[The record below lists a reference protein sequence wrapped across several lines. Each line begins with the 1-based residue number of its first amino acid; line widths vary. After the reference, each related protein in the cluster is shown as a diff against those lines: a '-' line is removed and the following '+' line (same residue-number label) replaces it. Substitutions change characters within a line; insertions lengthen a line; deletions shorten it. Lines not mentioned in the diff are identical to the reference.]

1 MTVRS
6 RWLMVGALAA
16 AVACTSHAQPYPNR
30 PIRLIVPSAPGG
42 APDIS
47 ARMYGQEVSRQVGQQ
62 VVVDNRAGASGSI
75 GFGLVAKAPA
85 DGYTIG
91 YATFP
96 LATNPSMLPTLRYDA
111 LRDLQM
117 VVHLASTPNV
127 LVVQPALPVKS
138 VQELIDYAKGSP
150 GKLHYS
156 SGGSGTSLHLA
167 MALLISATGA
177 QFTHVPYKGVD
188 QATIAVIGGEAQV
201 MFHNITPI
209 LPHVRAGRVRGLAV
223 TTLKRVASVPDLPTV
238 AESGVPG
245 YEIAPWGGIMA
256 PAGIP
261 RPLLDRLNAEFNI
274 ALKSKTVQDTYAA
287 AGVEPQG
294 GTPEQFTEHVR
305 RETERWS
312 QLIKRLG
319 IKGG

>member
-1 MTVRS
+1 MF
-6 RWLMVGALAA
+6 A
-16 AVACTSHAQPYPNR
+16 
-30 PIRLIVPSAPGG
+30 
-42 APDIS
+42 
-47 ARMYGQEVSRQVGQQ
+47 QEVSWQVGQQ
-62 VVVDNRAGASGSI
+62 IVVDNRAGASGSI
-75 GFGLVAKAPA
+75 GFELVAKAPP

-91 YATFP
+91 YGTFP

-117 VVHLASTPNV
+117 VVHIASTPNV
-127 LVVQPALPVKS
+127 LVVRPALPVKS
-138 VQELIDYAKGSP
+138 VRELIDYAKDSP

-167 MALLISATGA
+167 MALLASATGA

-188 QATIAVIGGEAQV
+188 QATMAVIGGEAQV
-201 MFHNITPI
+201 MFHNIAPI

-223 TTLKRVASVPDLPTV
+223 TTLRRVASVPDLPTV

-245 YEIAPWGGIMA
+245 FEIAPWGGIIA

-261 RPLLDRLNAEFNI
+261 RPLLDRLNTEFNI
-274 ALKSKTVQDTYAA
+274 ALKSKTVQATYVA

-305 RETERWS
+305 RETEKWG
-312 QLIKRLG
+312 QLIRRLG